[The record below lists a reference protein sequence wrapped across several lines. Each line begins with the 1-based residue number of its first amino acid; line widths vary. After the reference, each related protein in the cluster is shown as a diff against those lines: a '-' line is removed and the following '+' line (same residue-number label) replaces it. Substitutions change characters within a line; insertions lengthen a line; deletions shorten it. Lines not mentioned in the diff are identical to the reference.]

1 MKAEKSIIFNII
13 IAIVIASCFM
23 ALSGKGLLKRLELG
37 SLDLLFRLR
46 ASSSCNP
53 NIIIIEIDDDNI
65 SKMGR
70 WPWQRQWHGVIIQ
83 ALKHLGA
90 KQIFFDMIFSET
102 STEEDDAIFAEAI
115 KQAGNVYL
123 PFTFLQGRAQ
133 DFDSAL
139 LPIERFASHIKGTG
153 AISAYPDIDGIVRKV
168 PMFYFVGENIHYN
181 MALKLAMDHSNLRI
195 KQITADCLVLAD
207 PGEKE
212 IRIPL
217 IERDRVL
224 INWAGKWKDAF
235 KHYSFVDVLAGYN
248 SLLKNEAP
256 HIDVEPFKDSIC
268 LVAVTALGLFDIKA
282 SPLEPQYPGIG
293 VLAMAMRNVIE
304 DDFIKMSPPWVKWA
318 SVYILALLVAF
329 SILGRNPLRE
339 NLLIACVAAIFLITS
354 FLCFKKGII
363 IDVSLPMLVLF
374 VNYITIST
382 YSYVRSSIEKQKFF
396 KQANTDGLTGLYN
409 HRYFKMILKT
419 ECLMAESEI
428 NKGFCVIM
436 TDIDHF
442 KNFNDNYGHQVGDLV
457 LAGVANTLKSSVR
470 YSDIVARY
478 GGEEMIILL
487 RNASLDD
494 GVILSEKIRKNVEAL
509 ELPREGGKPYKV
521 TISLG
526 VCCYNVRD
534 SVETVIE
541 RADQALYKA
550 KESGRNQSIAMETKS
565 QSVAT
570 KTSEQRSSQK

>member
-1 MKAEKSIIFNII
+1 
-13 IAIVIASCFM
+13 
-23 ALSGKGLLKRLELG
+23 
-37 SLDLLFRLR
+37 
-46 ASSSCNP
+46 
-53 NIIIIEIDDDNI
+53 
-65 SKMGR
+65 
-70 WPWQRQWHGVIIQ
+70 
-83 ALKHLGA
+83 
-90 KQIFFDMIFSET
+90 
-102 STEEDDAIFAEAI
+102 
-115 KQAGNVYL
+115 
-123 PFTFLQGRAQ
+123 
-133 DFDSAL
+133 
-139 LPIERFASHIKGTG
+139 
-153 AISAYPDIDGIVRKV
+153 

-181 MALKLAMDHSNLRI
+181 MALKLAMDYSNLRI
-195 KQITADCLVLAD
+195 KQITADYLVLAD

-217 IERDRVL
+217 IERDRIL

-235 KHYSFVDVLAGYN
+235 NHYSFVDVLAGYN

-382 YSYVRSSIEKQKFF
+382 YSYVRASIEKQRFF
-396 KQANTDGLTGLYN
+396 KLANTDGLTGLYN

-442 KNFNDNYGHQVGDLV
+442 KKFNDNYGHQVGDLV

-487 RNASLDD
+487 RNAPLDD
-494 GVILSEKIRKNVEAL
+494 GVVLAEKIRKNVEAL
-509 ELPREGGKPYKV
+509 ELSREGGNPYKV

-565 QSVAT
+565 QSIAM
-570 KTSEQRSSQK
+570 KISEERSSQK